1 MATKTLTSP
10 LAGKW
15 TYRSFLNRPQ
25 GGVPFQD
32 LKFGEGTI
40 TVKETPVM
48 DEFVGTIGGEGWELK
63 LYGSVS
69 YGNPFAVRFQG
80 VGRVNNETW
89 VYDYIGYL
97 IPRWPN
103 GVNQRTV
110 MVGSIVRTVP
120 HGAGAGGVSAAG
132 VTASWIAVKQP

>member
-1 MATKTLTSP
+1 MATKPLTSP
-10 LAGKW
+10 LVGKW

-25 GGVPFQD
+25 GDIPFEE

-40 TVKETPVM
+40 NVKASSAM

-69 YGNPFAVRFQG
+69 YGNPFTVRFQG
-80 VGRVNNETW
+80 VGNVNEETW

-120 HGAGAGGVSAAG
+120 HDNGAGGVSAAG